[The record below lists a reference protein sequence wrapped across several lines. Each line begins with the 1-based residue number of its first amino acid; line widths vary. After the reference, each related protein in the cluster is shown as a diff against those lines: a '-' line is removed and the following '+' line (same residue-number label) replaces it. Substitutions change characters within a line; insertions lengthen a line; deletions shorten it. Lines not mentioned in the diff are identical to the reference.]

1 MRTNRI
7 FIAAVG
13 LLLGLLV
20 LVAVKVWWKA
30 RKRNH
35 RIDSRRSRQLFA
47 RDLELEIQRCKC
59 LANGKNRA
67 TTTYRPNYL
76 FQSSQHFSL
85 SFKVLV
91 DDILVQQLKQVVKSY
106 LDNAVRYLKN
116 NMMEQ
121 CREEVNNLLRF
132 HRQWIVPALIDGT
145 ASSDYIVDYQTL
157 LSKLKVRHAVESR
170 YRWDIYRLYLEQYFA
185 SCGKQY
191 SKSSHMENRKALQTY
206 LGIHTEEALDT
217 EEYVAEYT
225 FKKAAVSVFEN
236 GVIHT
241 ERLENLVEL
250 ERFLAFALSA
260 EKTRAMWMET
270 AKPFIFKY
278 LWDIIRDQGITLQ
291 QAISKLS
298 YLESTLNIELNTF
311 FANLEEH
318 ESNLE
323 LQRKKR
329 TLWKFWQSYKQ
340 GMKSRK
346 DSFKA
351 PPSSSSSSSEET
363 EKP

>member
-1 MRTNRI
+1 
-7 FIAAVG
+7 
-13 LLLGLLV
+13 
-20 LVAVKVWWKA
+20 
-30 RKRNH
+30 
-35 RIDSRRSRQLFA
+35 
-47 RDLELEIQRCKC
+47 
-59 LANGKNRA
+59 
-67 TTTYRPNYL
+67 
-76 FQSSQHFSL
+76 
-85 SFKVLV
+85 
-91 DDILVQQLKQVVKSY
+91 
-106 LDNAVRYLKN
+106 
-116 NMMEQ
+116 MMEQ
-121 CREEVNNLLRF
+121 CREEINNLLRF

-145 ASSDYIVDYQTL
+145 ASGDYIVDYQTL

-225 FKKAAVSVFEN
+225 FKKAAISVFEN

-351 PPSSSSSSSEET
+351 PPSSSSSSEET